1 MNREK
6 WKPGRALGKKPERWN
21 GPQERPKQPSRKRE
35 AITKAR
41 GRFNNAETR
50 EQNTGGRDSG
60 FFGET
65 KTVEGFA
72 GCRGGPWELPWEN
85 SGGAGE
91 TRGTGLELRYTQGEW
106 LRENT
111 GKENNKWLETN
122 TRI

>member
-1 MNREK
+1 MKTGEH
-6 WKPGRALGKKPERWN
+6 WEKPERWN
-21 GPQERPKQPSRKRE
+21 GPQERPKQPSRKRG

-41 GRFNNAETR
+41 GRFNIAETR

-72 GCRGGPWELPWEN
+72 GCRGKPWELPWEN

-91 TRGTGLELRYTQGEW
+91 TRGTGLELRTEVHTGGTTAGEH
-106 LRENT
+106 RE
-111 GKENNKWLETN
+111 GKNK
-122 TRI
+122 